1 MRSRRDELITVRI
14 EPGWKKKIRKLEK
27 AKLETRSDIVRE
39 ALIKYLEKETEMKE
53 IKKVVAEKFASD
65 LISFEELIRIVGY
78 EEARKIA
85 FFVAVARRSFEEGL
99 K

>member
-1 MRSRRDELITVRI
+1 MPKREELITVRI
-14 EPGWKKKIRKLEK
+14 EPKWKERIKALERE
-27 AKLETRSDIVRE
+27 KLETRSNIVRE
-39 ALIKYLEKETEMKE
+39 ALIKYLQKETELKE
-53 IKKVVAEKFASD
+53 IKKVIARKFASN

-85 FFVAVARRSFEEGL
+85 FFIETTKKSFEEGL

>member
-1 MRSRRDELITVRI
+1 MSKRDGLLTVRI
-14 EPGWKKKIRKLEK
+14 EPKWKEKIKALEREK
-27 AKLETRSDIVRE
+27 IETKSNIIRE
-39 ALIKYLEKETEMKE
+39 ALIKYLQKEAELKE
-53 IKKVVAEKFASD
+53 IKKVIAKKFASN

-85 FFVAVARRSFEEGL
+85 FFVEIAKKSFEEGL

>member
-1 MRSRRDELITVRI
+1 MPKREELITVRI
-14 EPGWKKKIRKLEK
+14 EPKWKERIKTLEK
-27 AKLETRSDIVRE
+27 EKIETRSNIVRA
-39 ALIKYLEKETEMKE
+39 ALIKYLQKESEIKE
-53 IKKVVAEKFASD
+53 IEKVVAKKFASN

-85 FFVAVARRSFEEGL
+85 FFVETAKKSFEEGL

>member
-1 MRSRRDELITVRI
+1 MAKREELITVRI
-14 EPGWKKKIRKLEK
+14 EPKWKERIKTLEK
-27 AKLETRSDIVRE
+27 EKIETRSNIIRE
-39 ALIKYLEKETEMKE
+39 ALIKYLQKESEIKE
-53 IKKVVAEKFASD
+53 IKTVVAKKFASN

-85 FFVAVARRSFEEGL
+85 FFVETAKKSFEEGL

>member
-1 MRSRRDELITVRI
+1 MPKREELITVRI
-14 EPGWKKKIRKLEK
+14 EPKWKERIKALERE
-27 AKLETRSDIVRE
+27 KLETRSNIVRE
-39 ALIKYLEKETEMKE
+39 ALIKYLQKETELKE
-53 IKKVVAEKFASD
+53 IKKVIARKFASN

-85 FFVAVARRSFEEGL
+85 FFIETAKKSFEEGL